1 MTLLLANWELVLVL
15 IVLMSFAILKVV
27 QFLRTP
33 PKKRQELILLWLV
46 QAVVLAE
53 QKFGSGTGSVKL
65 SYVYKL
71 FIDKYGFLG
80 SLVSQ
85 TVFEKLVDKALKT
98 MEDTLREALEQK
110 QNESK

>member
-15 IVLMSFAILKVV
+15 IILISFAVLKVV

-33 PKKRQELILLWLV
+33 SEKRQELILLWLV

-53 QKFGSGTGSVKL
+53 QKFGSDTGSVKL

-80 SLVSQ
+80 SLVSK
-85 TVFEKLVDKALKT
+85 TVFEKLVNKALKT
-98 MEDTLREALEQK
+98 MEDTFKEALK
-110 QNESK
+110 QQQSK